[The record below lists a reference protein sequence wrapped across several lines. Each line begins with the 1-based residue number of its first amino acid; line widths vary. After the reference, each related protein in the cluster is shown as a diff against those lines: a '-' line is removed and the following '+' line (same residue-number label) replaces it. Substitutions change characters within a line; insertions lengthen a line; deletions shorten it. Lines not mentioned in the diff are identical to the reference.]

1 MSLNLLKEIIIR
13 RMAKKRRSK
22 KTREMG
28 KIFHKKTE
36 VDGIVFDSETES
48 KYYEYIRDNKKALN
62 IKEIELQPEFI
73 LQQKYILT
81 PDGKRID
88 YIDDKQFKAEQK
100 KYPKCTHQAIKYIAD
115 FKITYKDGTVDII
128 DVKGTKTADFK
139 IKEKI
144 FNYLYPEYKQLKC
157 IALYKGEWLL
167 WDEYIKRIKSNKK

>member
-1 MSLNLLKEIIIR
+1 MSLNLLKEITIR
-13 RMAKKRRSK
+13 RMARKRKSK

-81 PDGKRID
+81 PNGKRID
-88 YIDDKQFKAEQK
+88 YVNDKQFKAEQK